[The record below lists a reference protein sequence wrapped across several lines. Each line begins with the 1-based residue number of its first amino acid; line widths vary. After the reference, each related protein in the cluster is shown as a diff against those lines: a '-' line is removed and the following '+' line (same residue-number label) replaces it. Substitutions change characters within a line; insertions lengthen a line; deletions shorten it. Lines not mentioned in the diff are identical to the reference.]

1 MRTEDEIL
9 WAQRR
14 LKMTLVYSNPSITT
28 TTIPSSLKSV
38 GTLSAIGSPGKV
50 SIDRLT
56 LS

>member
-1 MRTEDEIL
+1 
-9 WAQRR
+9 
-14 LKMTLVYSNPSITT
+14 MTLVYSNPSSTT